1 MVNSQNYPIDYIE
14 IQLAL
19 PLKHLSF
26 VMKTFLVRYQTLVKN
41 FFLLRRFRIRRLV
54 LKKLPKRIPD
64 WMHVKTRTPQL
75 LIKLCLFNAI
85 KQTAS

>member
-41 FFLLRRFRIRRLV
+41 FFFVASFSYQTSGFEKIA
-54 LKKLPKRIPD
+54 KKD
-64 WMHVKTRTPQL
+64 
-75 LIKLCLFNAI
+75 
-85 KQTAS
+85 S